1 MAKKSSAAKNLVIVE
16 SPAKARTISNFL
28 GDEYTVIASVGH
40 VRDLVSFGY
49 GVDVKSGNFEPNYT
63 VDKDKI
69 EIVTEIKDAAKEAET
84 VFLSTDPDREG
95 EAISWHIV
103 DAAEIPQE
111 KTKRVVFH
119 EITQPAIEEAFAHP
133 GDINRNLV
141 EAQETRRVIDRLIG
155 YPLSW
160 LVQEKILRSGS
171 AGRVQ
176 SVALRLIVE
185 REREITGF
193 EAQEYWSIHGLFT
206 TVNGE
211 SFTAKLHALPGKKRL
226 DKNTIPNEDKA
237 QELIEI
243 FKNSQFEVA
252 TVTEGNRK
260 RKPPPPFTT
269 SSFQQAA
276 NNRYG
281 MNAANAMRV
290 AQSLYEGVDIPG
302 QGQVGLITY
311 MRTDSTNVSS
321 AACKTAREN
330 VTTTWGKDFI
340 PTKPRTYSRKSK
352 GAQEAHEAIRPT
364 NPLLTPES
372 LTSILNPNELRIYT
386 LIWQRFLAS
395 QMSEAQYGTMRVDI
409 NAVDGTESKGTF
421 RVSSS
426 KLTFPGYLAIYDA
439 KVGDTDEREKDD
451 NEKDDDATPQVAL
464 PNLKQGNQVNA
475 SSVDGKQHFTEPPP
489 RYTDAS
495 LVKKLEEEGIGR
507 PSTYAATIQTVLNR
521 DYAERQA
528 RSLVP
533 TENGFIVND
542 FLVEYM
548 NRYVAIPFTS
558 ELEGRLDGIANGEH
572 QYSDVVRS
580 VWEPFFDD
588 YNSAKE
594 NAPKQQKIT
603 DIPCEECE
611 NGLYVVRRSR
621 HGEFLGCS
629 NYPECKSLRPLTE
642 EGEPATPEEPEASH
656 YICPRCAKGT
666 IIKTGPYGQ
675 YLECDGRAAKDCDF
689 RTGIPEDISCPECD
703 EEDKNGQ
710 LVERSSRRGTFYA
723 CWNYPDCTYNTNSI
737 EPANIKEARPPEER
751 EAARK
756 KAIERT
762 KKRPKR
768 RTRRRS

>member
-1 MAKKSSAAKNLVIVE
+1 MAKKSTATKNLVIVE

-28 GDEYTVIASVGH
+28 GEEYTVIASVGH

-63 VDKDKI
+63 IDKEKI
-69 EIVTEIKDAAKEAET
+69 EIVTKIKEAAKTAET
-84 VFLSTDPDREG
+84 VYLSTDPDREG

-103 DAAEIPQE
+103 DAAEIPLE

-119 EITQPAIEEAFAHP
+119 EITRPAIEKAFANP
-133 GDINRNLV
+133 GTINQNLV

-185 REREITGF
+185 RERKITDF
-193 EAQEYWSIHGLFT
+193 EAQEYWSIHGIFVT
-206 TVNGE
+206 PAGE
-211 SFTAKLHALPGKKRL
+211 NFTATLHSLSGKKRL
-226 DKNTIPNEDKA
+226 EKTAISSEIEA
-237 QELIEI
+237 QNLIEI
-243 FKNSQFEVA
+243 FKRSQFDVA
-252 TVTEGNRK
+252 TVTEGERK
-260 RKPPPPFTT
+260 RKPPPPFIT
-269 SSFQQAA
+269 STFQQAA

-281 MNAANAMRV
+281 MNANNSMRT

-311 MRTDSTNVSS
+311 MRTDSTNVSPG
-321 AACKTAREN
+321 ACTTARE
-330 VTTTWGKDFI
+330 TITSTWGKDFI
-340 PTKPRTYSRKSK
+340 PSKPRIYARKAK

-364 NPLLTPES
+364 DPSLTPES
-372 LTSILNPNELRIYT
+372 LKTILNQNELRVYT

-395 QMSEAQYGTMRVDI
+395 QMSEALYGTMRVDI
-409 NAVDGTESKGTF
+409 SANADRKPQGLF
-421 RVSSS
+421 RVSASQ
-426 KLTFPGYLAIYDA
+426 LIFPGYLAIYDA
-439 KVGDTDEREKDD
+439 KVGDADEREKDD
-451 NEKDDDATPQVAL
+451 NEKKDDTDPVSL
-464 PNLKQGNQVNA
+464 PNLKQGDILDA

-489 RYTDAS
+489 RFTDAT
-495 LVKKLEEEGIGR
+495 LIKTLEEEGIGR

-521 DYAERQA
+521 DYATRQGRA
-528 RSLVP
+528 LTP

-542 FLVEYM
+542 FLVEHM
-548 NRYVAIPFTS
+548 DHYVAVPFTS
-558 ELEGRLDGIANGEH
+558 ELEGKLDGIANGE
-572 QYSDVVRS
+572 YEYRDVVRS

-588 YNSAKE
+588 YSNAKE

-611 NGLYVVRRSR
+611 DGLYIVRRSR

-642 EGEPATPEEPEASH
+642 EGEPAIPAEPEASH
-656 YICPRCAKGT
+656 YLCPRCEKGT

-689 RTGIPEDISCPECD
+689 RTGIPVDISCPECD
-703 EEDKNGQ
+703 EEQKNGQ

-723 CWNYPDCTYNTNSI
+723 CWNYPNCTYNSNSI

-751 EAARK
+751 KAAQQ
-756 KAIERT
+756 KAIERA
-762 KKRPKR
+762 KKRPKKRKRR
-768 RTRRRS
+768 RT